1 MRYVFTLLLGL
12 VCLSFYNASATDFHE
27 DTASINRIVN
37 NIDRLIAKNR
47 DSALQL
53 ATNAYKLAQ
62 KIGYQQ
68 GIADAGQLLGTYE
81 THQSHYEKALSYYQE
96 SINYYKKEGQLKNL
110 ASVYSMMGINEAMQ
124 NSPAKALHWFLL
136 AKDVLYRMNDK
147 HGMADI
153 NYKIGLVYG
162 DVNDY
167 EHAVGYQNQS
177 LKYAEQTGDTSLSI
191 NVYNN
196 LGVLYGENKQY
207 EKALAVLQKAA
218 FLSGVINKQ
227 GIDPFIFHNL
237 GNVYL
242 HLSDLDSAQY
252 FLNASLALY
261 QKAEFPV
268 GIGGVSTSL
277 ADLFIHQKKYDEALG
292 YINQSMAIA
301 TVTDDKEQLY
311 QNYLLLQQVY
321 VGQGKY
327 KEAALLFDT
336 TMALSKQVENAEKRA
351 LVEKTSMEQEIKDMS
366 DSVIALQKDNGR
378 KTHQRNVFI
387 LISILTL
394 LIVVVVVVAAVQ
406 IRKKNK
412 LLQDQKEALENLNE
426 VKDKLFAVISH
437 DLRSPLG
444 SIISS
449 MELLESEVLNQQDQR
464 ALIGELHLSASATL
478 ETLDNL
484 LVWGAG
490 QFQKENL
497 HREAVDVKLLADK
510 INRLLVNVASHK
522 NIELVQKVDELCIA
536 RFDKNQLEFIM
547 RNLVANAIKFSKE
560 GEKIEIRGYRQ
571 NGHVVFEVEDNGV
584 GMSEE
589 TIKKLFDIEARI
601 SSRGTSGERG
611 VGLGLILIQEF
622 LSKNQ
627 GHIAVESEEGK
638 GSCFKVNIP
647 AV

>member
-1 MRYVFTLLLGL
+1 MRNFFILLLAL
-12 VCLSFYNASATDFHE
+12 VCLSVHKAGATDFHE
-27 DTASINRIVN
+27 DTATINRVLN
-37 NIDRLIAKNR
+37 NIDELIAKNR

-53 ATNAYKLAQ
+53 AINAYKLSQ

-68 GIADAGQLLGTYE
+68 GIADAGQLIGTYE
-81 THQSHYEKALSYYQE
+81 THQSHYEKAMSYYNE
-96 SINYYKKEGQLKNL
+96 SIKFYKKEGQLKNL

-136 AKDVLYRMNDK
+136 AKNVLYGMNDK
-147 HGMADI
+147 HGMAEI

-162 DVNDY
+162 QVKDY
-167 EHAVGYQNQS
+167 EHAVDYQNQS
-177 LKYAEQTGDTSLSI
+177 LKYALQAGDTSLSI

-207 EKALAVLQKAA
+207 AKALPVLQKAA
-218 FLSGVINKQ
+218 YLSGIINKQ
-227 GIDPFIFHNL
+227 SIDPFIFHNL

-242 HLSDLDSAQY
+242 HSNTFDSAAY
-252 FLNASLALY
+252 FLNTSLALY
-261 QKAEFPV
+261 QKGQFPV
-268 GIGGVSTSL
+268 GIGGVLTSL
-277 ADLFIHQKKYDEALG
+277 ADLSIHQKKYSEAER

-301 TVTDDKEQLY
+301 AQANDKEQLY
-311 QNYLLLQQVY
+311 ENYLLLQKVY
-321 VGQGKY
+321 VGQGNYRK
-327 KEAALLFDT
+327 AALLFDT
-336 TMALSKQVENAEKRA
+336 TMALSKVVENAERRA
-351 LVEKTSMEQEIKDMS
+351 LVEKTSMEQEIKNMS
-366 DSVIALQKDNGR
+366 DSVTALQKDNDR
-378 KTHQRNVFI
+378 KTHQRNAFI

-394 LIVVVVVVAAVQ
+394 LIVVVTVVAAMQ

-449 MELLESEVLNQQDQR
+449 MELLESGVLNQEDQNV
-464 ALIGELHLSASATL
+464 LIGELHLSASATL

-510 INRLLVNVASHK
+510 INRLLVGVASHK

-589 TIKKLFDIEARI
+589 TIKKLFDIESRI

-611 VGLGLILIQEF
+611 VGLGLVLIQEF